1 VTPLGWLIAVL
12 SFVLACGL
20 GWGAGWV
27 WIDAREAAA
36 ERLRLA
42 RAADELG
49 RSMRHGQGR
58 YDRDVEGRPE

>member
-12 SFVLACGL
+12 SFTVACGL
-20 GWGAGWV
+20 GWAAGWI
-27 WIDAREAAA
+27 WLDAREAAA

-42 RAADELG
+42 RAADELA

-58 YDRDVEGRPE
+58 YDRDVPGRPE

>member
-1 VTPLGWLIAVL
+1 MTPLTTLIAVL
-12 SFVLACGL
+12 AVVLACGL
-20 GWGAGWV
+20 GWCAGWI

-42 RAADELG
+42 RAADELT

-58 YDRDVEGRPE
+58 YDHTDDSRPE